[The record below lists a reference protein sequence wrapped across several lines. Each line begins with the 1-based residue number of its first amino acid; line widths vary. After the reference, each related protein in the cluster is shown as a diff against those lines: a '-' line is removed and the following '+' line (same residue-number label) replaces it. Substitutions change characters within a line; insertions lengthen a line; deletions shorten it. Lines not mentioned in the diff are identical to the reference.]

1 MDGGGRL
8 PRSVKAMTTK
18 TVAMPRFAPA
28 RPLSRL
34 PVAPAAP
41 QLLVGE
47 QRQGRWMRRSRR
59 SAIAVPLAQ
68 RLPQSLG
75 TWLALGFLTLSL
87 GSGFVLGGHW
97 QTMQDNYGEPR
108 HMFARALGFGI
119 DRVTISGL
127 SGLSEQEVL
136 VAAGI
141 DPKTSLVFFDADEAR
156 KQLEATPLI
165 REAAVRK
172 LYPGEVS
179 IQLTEREPYA
189 LWQVKGELFVIAADG
204 TVIDKMDDGRFAYLP
219 LVVGAD
225 ANNRAAEYLAI
236 RSQAGA
242 FAQHIRAATLV
253 SGRRWNLKL
262 DNGMDVRLPET
273 KPEAAVQRLVS
284 LESDYRILEKDVLAI
299 DLRQPDRVTMRLTE
313 EAAAARADQL
323 KSKAKKKGGEA

>member
-1 MDGGGRL
+1 M
-8 PRSVKAMTTK
+8 A
-18 TVAMPRFAPA
+18 AFAPA
-28 RPLSRL
+28 RSQSRL
-34 PVAPAAP
+34 PVPAAQP

-47 QRQGRWMRRSRR
+47 RPGRWLRRSRR
-59 SAIAVPLAQ
+59 SAIALPLAQ

-75 TWLALGFLTLSL
+75 TWLALGFLGVSL
-87 GSGFVLGGHW
+87 GSGLVLGGHW

-108 HMFARALGFGI
+108 HMLARALGFGI
-119 DRVTISGL
+119 EHVTISGL

-141 DPKTSLVFFDADEAR
+141 DAKTSLVFFDADEAR

-189 LWQVKGELFVIAADG
+189 LWQVKGDLFVIAADG

-219 LVVGAD
+219 LVVGSD
-225 ANNRAAEYLAI
+225 ANNRAGEYLAL
-236 RSQAGA
+236 RNEAGA
-242 FAQHIRAATLV
+242 FAKHIRAATLV

-262 DNGMDVRLPET
+262 DNGMDVRLPES
-273 KPEAAVQRLVS
+273 KPEAALKRLVS
-284 LESDYRILEKDVLAI
+284 LENDYRILDKDLLAI
-299 DLRQPDRVTMRLTE
+299 DLRQPDRVVMRLSE
-313 EAAAARADQL
+313 EAAAARAEQL
-323 KSKAKKKGGEA
+323 KSKSKKKGGEA